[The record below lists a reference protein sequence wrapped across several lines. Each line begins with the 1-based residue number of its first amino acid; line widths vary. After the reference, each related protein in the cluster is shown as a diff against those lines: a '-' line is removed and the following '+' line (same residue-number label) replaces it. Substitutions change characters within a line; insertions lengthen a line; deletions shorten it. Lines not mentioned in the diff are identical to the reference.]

1 VWRWCAESRG
11 GARVGARAGR
21 RSVAAAA
28 LKRGRA
34 WAAMVQSGGGAP
46 AGTSTTEGRGA
57 GDGGG
62 GGVGDGGRASLPPEL
77 SLLTGTFVFVV
88 WIENGEGR
96 GRHELLYPGTFS
108 PGW

>member
-1 VWRWCAESRG
+1 MG
-11 GARVGARAGR
+11 GDGAVRRRRSCRNLHDGRQRRGR
-21 RSVAAAA
+21 R
-28 LKRGRA
+28 RR
-34 WAAMVQSGGGAP
+34 
-46 AGTSTTEGRGA
+46 
-57 GDGGG
+57 GGG